1 MHTNSSEFWFFMRVQ
16 LNSAIELSNNKFSS
30 QGAEEGIDPMNFKI
44 TFNTT
49 DRHMADTIMVSCE
62 SYAALKTRRMGE
74 TIDD

>member
-1 MHTNSSEFWFFMRVQ
+1 MRVQ

-49 DRHMADTIMVSCE
+49 DRHITDKIMVSVESCE
-62 SYAALKTRRMGE
+62 SYAALKTRQMG
-74 TIDD
+74 